1 MTTNTKTIKYLE
13 TDIGSDPKNPLC
25 QIRDEDITYL
35 LNYLM
40 ELSRYFSDLS
50 QKKSIVWEDM
60 VKRLP
65 KKLYKGAN
73 GPNSIM
79 SFCLGLLSNMYF
91 NIQKYNG
98 KVRLSKKQIEDL
110 NFCSMCISMTTDQFN
125 VVDCRKTSFEDPNGD
140 PLDNG

>member
-60 VKRLP
+60 VQRLP

-91 NIQKYNG
+91 GIQKYNG
-98 KVRLSKKQIEDL
+98 KVRLSRKNIEDL